1 LSDSDKPVKTST
13 IWQKGLGES
22 SKAYGPERLLEFIE
36 DLISDRISGISGSC
50 TAIAFVVEGCSF
62 SRFPRMVGL

>member
-1 LSDSDKPVKTST
+1 LSDSDKPVKSST

-22 SKAYGPERLLEFIE
+22 SKAYGPERRLEFFE
-36 DLISDRISGISGSC
+36 DLFSDRFCGNC

-62 SRFPRMVGL
+62 SHFPRMVGL